1 MLSMFTM
8 QLYTEIYRK
17 FEMPDSMAKE
27 QKMKQFAIKG
37 YDTTPSVMELL
48 EEIENGFIVRI
59 IRTRDDWEDVSEEFI
74 SKDLFETCLRTGY
87 IAEMS
92 A

>member
-1 MLSMFTM
+1 
-8 QLYTEIYRK
+8 
-17 FEMPDSMAKE
+17 MPDSMAKE

>member
-1 MLSMFTM
+1 
-8 QLYTEIYRK
+8 
-17 FEMPDSMAKE
+17 
-27 QKMKQFAIKG
+27 MKQFSIKG
-37 YDTTPSVMELL
+37 FDAAPSVMELL
-48 EEIENGFIVRI
+48 KEIENGFIVRI

-87 IAEMS
+87 IAELS